1 MLVALLACCSAV
13 IAMFK
18 LLPEPAETL
27 QETAESDSQKVF
39 SQAETPT
46 EMNGDIDPP
55 KFSPK
60 MIQLAEFGVR
70 TFPRK

>member
-1 MLVALLACCSAV
+1 MFVALLACCPAV
-13 IAMFK
+13 IATWK

-27 QETAESDSQKVF
+27 KETAESDNQKVF

-46 EMNGDIDPP
+46 ELNGDIDPP

-60 MIQLAEFGVR
+60 MIVLAECVVKK
-70 TFPRK
+70 FPRN